1 MTRDEVLAMKPGRE
15 LDELVIRHI
24 MNIPVVESVD
34 LFSQYPFPAAW
45 WVEDEGWYIADER
58 DEDGLIYMPFNPSE
72 DIAAAWEVV
81 EKMFEHGGCE
91 IGCYGSKSGGKWF
104 EVNVITMNGE
114 VKVTAHTAH
123 EAICKAALLA
133 VMDGEDKH
141 GD

>member
-34 LFSQYPFPAAW
+34 LFSQEPFPAAW
-45 WVEDEGWYIADER
+45 WVEDEGWYIAYER

-72 DIAAAWEVV
+72 DIAAAWVVV
-81 EKMFEHGGCE
+81 EMFSYIDIHRYDDFFACAIYP
-91 IGCYGSKSGGKWF
+91 IGNSAVIRARGK
-104 EVNVITMNGE
+104 TMP
-114 VKVTAHTAH
+114 